1 MTYPNCHLILGVEFG
16 VLQVVT
22 TFCLLN
28 MVVAIIL
35 NAFTWCYSLEPSEI
49 TSELF
54 VNSRDLLHFGV
65 RGHLNTVAILVVE
78 WVAYR
83 VLLF

>member
-1 MTYPNCHLILGVEFG
+1 MPSPSVELGFG
-16 VLQVVT
+16 ALQVLV
-22 TFCLLN
+22 TFCVLN

-65 RGHLNTVAILVVE
+65 REAVGYRHLLGDSSGSVI
-78 WVAYR
+78 
-83 VLLF
+83 VLLL